1 MSSNE
6 MPGHRRTNTEIMTV
20 RGGVFWGIVLMVF
33 GLIWLL
39 SAFKVISLTTD
50 MTNIALALL
59 VMLGG
64 IYLLVGKLLR

>member
-6 MPGHRRTNTEIMTV
+6 TPGHRRTNTEIMTA
-20 RGGVFWGIVLMVF
+20 RGGVFWGIVLLVI
-33 GLIWLL
+33 GLIWML
-39 SAFKVISLTTD
+39 SAMGVISLSQNL
-50 MTNIALALL
+50 TNIALALL